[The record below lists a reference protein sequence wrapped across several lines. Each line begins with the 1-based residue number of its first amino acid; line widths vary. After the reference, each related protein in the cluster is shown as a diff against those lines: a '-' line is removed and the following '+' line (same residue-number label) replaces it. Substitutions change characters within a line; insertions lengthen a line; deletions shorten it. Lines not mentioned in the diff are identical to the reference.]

1 MNIKIEVVNENG
13 KVRVRFPQTSIAMM
27 SQLKSGL
34 YTATFTEV
42 GIEMSDEQRYYFHS
56 EVLPQFINIC
66 KRGGQDMTEKEAIEF
81 LEQKYELPPHPSKK
95 QYSVFID
102 QVKALIQEFE

>member
-1 MNIKIEVVNENG
+1 MNIKVQVINEDG
-13 KVRVRFPQTSIAMM
+13 KVRLKFPQTSIGMM
-27 SQLKSGL
+27 SHLKSGL

-42 GIEMSDEQRYYFHS
+42 GIEVSDQQKYHFHS
-56 EVLPQFINIC
+56 EVLPQFLNIC

-81 LEQKYELPPHPSKK
+81 LEQKYELPQHPSKK